1 MMTVFDD
8 KTEGIIKA
16 TDRKNCFIIHNL
28 ECQTD
33 VVFKTSYIVAAGLQ
47 IPGKITA
54 QFDLIVLGDVNAK
67 EIEVKG
73 EFICLGNCVVEDN
86 IVVHDRLMG
95 KLIKAKSIE
104 VHDQIV
110 AQEIDA
116 ETILA
121 DDNIIAAQTLAVES
135 YASSGRNILC
145 GETAYG
151 AGKIAARAV
160 LTVDEIDMDDG
171 VEAVINP
178 HAYESVPKE
187 EPQTGE
193 HIYEIA
199 KQYEK
204 KNDYEGFLATLNKGC
219 DNAFKTVLLR
229 WHKALRTADEMF
241 KAGESGASS
250 CRDIGLLLNL
260 TEIINSEYFK
270 GWDEIKTWQ
279 MLLLH
284 HFNDTCGEPPEGT
297 LIPMEIE
304 DFTLGKHIVHKMYGQ
319 GEIIGERFSD
329 GKVIKVKFDNGE
341 IKEFKPEIVKK
352 APFFLKVTARS
363 EKDADIIDRF
373 YIRPSSYEE
382 WISFLKVL
390 QAYGAT
396 YSAKLAECAYEMLYT
411 KIGLKAKFIADRIK
425 ENGWG
430 GK

>member
-1 MMTVFDD
+1 MTVFDD
-8 KTEGIIKA
+8 KTEGIIKV
-16 TDRKNCFIIHNL
+16 TDRKNCFIIHNV

-47 IPGKITA
+47 ILGKITA
-54 QFDLIVLGDVNAK
+54 QFDLIVLGDVKAK
-67 EIEVKG
+67 EIDVKG
-73 EFICLGNCVVEDN
+73 EFICIGDCVVEDN

-116 ETILA
+116 KTILA
-121 DDNIIAAQTLAVES
+121 DDNIIVGQTLAIES

-171 VEAVINP
+171 VDAVINP
-178 HAYESVPKE
+178 HAYEPPEKE
-187 EPQTGE
+187 EPQTGG
-193 HIYEIA
+193 HIYETA

-204 KNDYEGFLATLNKGC
+204 KNDYEGFLTALDKSR
-219 DNAFKTVLLR
+219 DNAFKTVLVR
-229 WHKALRTADEMF
+229 WRKALRTADEMF
-241 KAGESGASS
+241 QAGDSGASS

-270 GWDEIKTWQ
+270 EWDKIKAWQ
-279 MLLLH
+279 ILLLH
-284 HFNDTCGEPPEGT
+284 HFNDACGEPAEGT
-297 LIPMEIE
+297 LVPMEIE
-304 DFTLGKHIVHKMYGQ
+304 DFTLGKHIVHKVYGE
-319 GEIIGERFSD
+319 GDIVGERFPN

-341 IKEFKPEIVKK
+341 IKEFKPGSIKK
-352 APFFLKVTARS
+352 TSFFLKVKASS
-363 EKDADIIDRF
+363 EKDIDIIDRF

-382 WISFLKVL
+382 WLAFLKVL
-390 QAYGAT
+390 QAYGVT

-430 GK
+430 EK